1 MTKSRDSEH
10 KVYARSFFKAKVKC
24 MKDYMKPCVREK
36 DPNHVILH
44 VGTGD
49 QNLNHRAREQQDEL
63 LTF

>member
-1 MTKSRDSEH
+1 
-10 KVYARSFFKAKVKC
+10 